1 MRSLQRSILCLSV
14 ILVSAAITGCSQKFN
29 DVNDTIKIA
38 LFGEQDIRL
47 DQDDVNNLPYASI
60 YAKVSDGPQA
70 FMVLALAESK
80 SSLGKHQATTQ
91 QGSIQQVSAQQAS
104 LQHTTQLKWM
114 SSDNGMLVTENGR
127 LVKTLN
133 LPQGNLIETI
143 SSQPDPL
150 VLGLHLPST
159 PTIWQR
165 KIDWQPGYH
174 FGYTLQSEFTRQ
186 KDAVIIVNEK
196 PIEALYFTE
205 TVTVSSLNT
214 EYQNNFWLHPQ
225 TGKVLKSRQK
235 IAPSLPYVEIT
246 LLKPYS

>member
-1 MRSLQRSILCLSV
+1 M
-14 ILVSAAITGCSQKFN
+14 
-29 DVNDTIKIA
+29 A

-70 FMVLALAESK
+70 FMVLALAEPKASF
-80 SSLGKHQATTQ
+80 GKHHASPQTTP
-91 QGSIQQVSAQQAS
+91 QQAS
-104 LQHTTQLKWM
+104 LQQTIQLKWM

-127 LVKTLN
+127 LVKTLKI
-133 LPQGNLIETI
+133 PQGNLIETI

-150 VLGLHLPST
+150 ILGLHLPST

-174 FGYTLQSEFTRQ
+174 FGYTLKSKFTRQ

-196 PIEALYFTE
+196 PVEALYFIE
-205 TVTVSSLNT
+205 TVTVSSLKT
-214 EYQNNFWLHPQ
+214 EYQNDFWLHPE

>member
-1 MRSLQRSILCLSV
+1 MRSLQRSILCLSLV
-14 ILVSAAITGCSQKFN
+14 IVSALITGCSQKFN
-29 DVNDTIKIA
+29 DVNDTIKVA
-38 LFGEQDIRL
+38 LFGEADIRL
-47 DQDDVNNLPYASI
+47 DQDDVNSLPYASI

-70 FMVLALAESK
+70 FMVLALAEPK
-80 SSLGKHQATTQ
+80 ARLTKHQATPQ
-91 QGSIQQVSAQQAS
+91 QTI
-104 LQHTTQLKWM
+104 QLKWM

-133 LPQGNLIETI
+133 LPQGNLIETT

-159 PTIWQR
+159 PTTWQR
-165 KIDWQPGYH
+165 MIDWQPGYH

-214 EYQNNFWLHPQ
+214 EYQNDFWLHPQ